1 VPWGSSSLQQIHPLF
16 LLHSHHY
23 FSINFTPKKKKEKF
37 QQEKKKKKKVDS
49 SLRLEISPIQI
60 SN

>member
-1 VPWGSSSLQQIHPLF
+1 MLGA

-37 QQEKKKKKKVDS
+37 QQEKKKKKKVYS